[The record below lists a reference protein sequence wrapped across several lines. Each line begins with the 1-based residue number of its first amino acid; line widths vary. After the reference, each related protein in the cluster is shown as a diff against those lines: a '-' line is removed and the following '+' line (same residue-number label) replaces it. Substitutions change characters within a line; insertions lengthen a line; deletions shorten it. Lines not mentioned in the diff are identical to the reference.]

1 MPTSE
6 RIPALTQSVDAHGAA
21 TDADG
26 RLLLRPDE
34 VQALLR
40 ECFARYHAKLIE
52 FMRSSL
58 EQTNDLF
65 EMHSHIANGEVEAFR
80 NKRGEWLERCDK
92 TLKELFERRLAGHRR
107 RGRRLDSDASAASLK
122 VLTAFDHDKQ
132 AALTAATQLL
142 ARFTR
147 REQDALDLR
156 IDVLL
161 RDAEPRDI
169 DNPFG
174 IPYILDAM
182 GSTSRA
188 VYPNPRIWRPLLER
202 LLTDLTPA
210 FNKLYISLN
219 RFLADRGVLPEIK
232 AALRAR
238 SDLRPV
244 DDRELFN
251 TFSHMLH
258 AADQALPTDIVVP
271 ETLSDSG
278 GPPALVFAERPSAVA
293 ETSGSAPMVAIPGLP
308 SDVKARVA
316 PALMSAPA
324 ILAGLVKLSSASVGA
339 GGNALRETPA
349 NANDFPD
356 LDPLMALG
364 TSSPLFAALAQWQR
378 IDLPAAL
385 AKLAGATA
393 GGDAGVAVPRNL
405 IPHMRAAIVDQIA
418 NPTDRITIDVIALL
432 FDYIFRDPSI
442 SESQRTI
449 FGRLQ
454 VPIVKAAL
462 LDRSFFSDRKHPARQ
477 LLDHLAEAAIGAAND
492 EAYGMGL
499 ELTATGVVD
508 EVCCDFEIDVV
519 VFRNADEKLLAFIDA
534 ERIKSTA
541 ALKEDVAGALAA
553 EEGEADRAQVC
564 AQIRDK
570 LAGLDIPF
578 DVRSFAETVWADYV
592 TALAQRGG
600 NSEVEG
606 AMRTLDNTLWSIV
619 AKERTAQK
627 ARLTKMIPT
636 LIGGLRKGCVALRI
650 PDERASA
657 FFESLYQLH
666 IAAIKPKI
674 ETATAPAGTSAAR
687 ARTPAEDTGPTNDAV
702 AEPTAEP
709 QTLPLPNVHDYVSEM
724 VVGTWLSFNRLREPI
739 QARLAWISPLRSKY
753 IFTSRARSRA
763 FVYTPEELAYELG
776 SGQVSL
782 VVEPVPLFDR
792 AVSAALD
799 KLAAKKGNAK
809 SLPPLAA

>member
-1 MPTSE
+1 MSGHIST
-6 RIPALTQSVDAHGAA
+6 LTQSVDLHGAA

-26 RLLLRPDE
+26 RLLLAADE

-40 ECFARYHAKLIE
+40 ECFARYRAQLIE

-58 EQTNDLF
+58 DQTNDLF
-65 EMHSHIANGEVEAFR
+65 ETYAAIPNGEVEAFR
-80 NKRGEWLERCDK
+80 SKRGEWLERCDG

-132 AALTAATQLL
+132 AALTAATQFL

-147 REQDALDLR
+147 RELDALDLR
-156 IDVLL
+156 VDVLL
-161 RDAEPRDI
+161 HDAESRDI

-174 IPYILDAM
+174 IQYILDAM

-188 VYPNPRIWRPLLER
+188 VYSNPRIWRPLLER
-202 LLTDLTPA
+202 LLADLTPA

-238 SDLRPV
+238 SALRPV

-258 AADQALPTDIVVP
+258 DADQALPTDIVVP
-271 ETLSDSG
+271 ETLSDPG
-278 GPPALVFAERPSAVA
+278 APPALVFADRPSVA
-293 ETSGSAPMVAIPGLP
+293 AGASGSASLLSIPGLT
-308 SDVKARVA
+308 SDLMARIA
-316 PALMSAPA
+316 PALMSTPA
-324 ILAGLVKLSSASVGA
+324 ILAGLMKLGGASAGA
-339 GGNALRETPA
+339 GGSASRETPA
-349 NANDFPD
+349 NPNDFPG

-364 TSSPLFAALAQWQR
+364 TSSPLFATLAQWQR

-393 GGDAGVAVPRNL
+393 GGDAAVAVPRNL
-405 IPHMRAAIVDQIA
+405 IPHMRAAVVDQIV
-418 NPTDRITIDVIALL
+418 NPTDRITLDVIALL

-477 LLDHLAEAAIGAAND
+477 LLDHLAEAAIGAVND

-499 ELTATGVVD
+499 ELHATGVVD
-508 EVCCDFEIDVV
+508 AVCRDFEIDVA
-519 VFRNADEKLLAFIDA
+519 VFKSADEKLLAFIDA
-534 ERIKSTA
+534 ERIKSAA
-541 ALKEDVAGALAA
+541 ALKEDVALALAA
-553 EEGEADRAQVC
+553 EEGEPHRAHVR

-578 DVRSFAETVWADYV
+578 DVRSFAETLWADYV
-592 TALAQRGG
+592 TALAQRGERD
-600 NSEVEG
+600 EVEG
-606 AMRTLDNTLWSIV
+606 AMKTLDDMLWSIV

-636 LIGGLRKGCVALRI
+636 LIGGLRKGCMALRI
-650 PDERASA
+650 PDERTTA
-657 FFESLYQLH
+657 FFESLYQMH
-666 IAAIKPKI
+666 IAAIKPKS
-674 ETATAPAGTSAAR
+674 ETTTAPSTTSPAR
-687 ARTPAEDTGPTNDAV
+687 ARTSAEDAGPANDAV
-702 AEPTAEP
+702 AERTVEP
-709 QTLPLPNVHDYVSEM
+709 QTAPLPNVHDYVSEM
-724 VVGTWLSFNRLREPI
+724 VVGTWLSFNRLDEPI
-739 QARLAWISPLRSKY
+739 LARLAWISPLRSKY

-763 FVYTPEELAYELG
+763 FVYTPEELAYELD

-799 KLAAKKGNAK
+799 KLAAKEGNAK
-809 SLPPLAA
+809 KLPPLAA

>member
-6 RIPALTQSVDAHGAA
+6 RIPSLTQSVHAHGAA

-34 VQALLR
+34 AQALLR
-40 ECFARYHAKLIE
+40 QCFVRYHAKLME
-52 FMRSSL
+52 SMRSSL

-65 EMHSHIANGEVEAFR
+65 ETYSHIPNGEVEAFR

-92 TLKELFERRLAGHRR
+92 TLKQLFERRLAGHRR

-132 AALTAATQLL
+132 AALIAATKSLT
-142 ARFTR
+142 RFTR
-147 REQDALDLR
+147 REQDPLDLR

-174 IPYILDAM
+174 IPYVLDAM

-202 LLTDLTPA
+202 LLADSTPA

-238 SDLRPV
+238 SDLRPA

-258 AADQALPTDIVVP
+258 DADQALPTDIVVP
-271 ETLSDSG
+271 ETLSDPG
-278 GPPALVFAERPSAVA
+278 APPGLVFADRPSAVA
-293 ETSGSAPMVAIPGLP
+293 GGSGSSPMVAIPGLP
-308 SDVKARVA
+308 SDVMARIA
-316 PALMSAPA
+316 PVLMSAPA
-324 ILAGLVKLSSASVGA
+324 ILAGLVKLASASAGA
-339 GGNALRETPA
+339 GGKASRETPA
-349 NANDFPD
+349 NASNFPD

-364 TSSPLFAALAQWQR
+364 TSSPLFATLAQWQR

-385 AKLAGATA
+385 AKLGGAAA

-462 LDRSFFSDRKHPARQ
+462 LDRSFFSERKHPARQ
-477 LLDHLAEAAIGAAND
+477 LLDHLAEAAIGAVND

-499 ELTATGVVD
+499 ELTATSVVD
-508 EVCCDFEIDVV
+508 EVCRDFEIDIV

-553 EEGEADRAQVC
+553 EEGEADRAEVR

-600 NSEVEG
+600 SGEVEG
-606 AMRTLDNTLWSIV
+606 AMRTLDDTLWSIV

-627 ARLTKMIPT
+627 ARLTKMIPA

-650 PDERASA
+650 PDERAGA

-674 ETATAPAGTSAAR
+674 ETAPGPASTSDIR
-687 ARTPAEDTGPTNDAV
+687 ARTQAADAVPANDTAAEDAAG
-702 AEPTAEP
+702 P
-709 QTLPLPNVHDYVSEM
+709 QTLPLPNIHDYVSEM

-739 QARLAWISPLRSKY
+739 QARLTWISPLRSKY

-799 KLAAKKGNAK
+799 KLAAKKGTAK